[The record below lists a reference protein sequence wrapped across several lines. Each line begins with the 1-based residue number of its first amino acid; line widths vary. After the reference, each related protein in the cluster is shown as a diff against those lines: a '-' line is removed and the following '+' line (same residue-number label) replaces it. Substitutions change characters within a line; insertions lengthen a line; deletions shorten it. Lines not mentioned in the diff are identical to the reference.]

1 MLIRFAGSLVVVVSF
16 LNLAIAA
23 PPDPKKTGWFLDFA
37 QAKAEAQ
44 RTGKPLLVV
53 IRCER

>member
-1 MLIRFAGSLVVVVSF
+1 MFIRSIGLTVAIMSYASLA
-16 LNLAIAA
+16 LAA

-37 QAKAEAQ
+37 QAKAEAK